1 MRTVGIAYW
10 IDSFLS
16 ALLGD
21 VDACPTLDGFGA
33 LLGAD
38 LTCKVAVGLS
48 LHDFPYG
55 VIMAVKHACPG
66 KGVGKEA
73 HVCLGVRPVS
83 RISFLFTLMEL
94 SLNRLFETALDNAHG
109 IGARIEIEAPQEDP
123 ALILVF

>member
-1 MRTVGIAYW
+1 MGIAYW

-38 LTCKVAVGLS
+38 LTCKVAVGLG
-48 LHDFPYG
+48 LYDFPHR
-55 VIMAVKHACPG
+55 VIVAVKHACPG

-73 HVCLGVRPVS
+73 HVCLSVRPVS
-83 RISFLFTLMEL
+83 RISFLFELMEL
-94 SLNRLFETALDNAHG
+94 SLFSELLLHLLSLKS
-109 IGARIEIEAPQEDP
+109 IW
-123 ALILVF
+123 

>member
-16 ALLGD
+16 ALLGE

-73 HVCLGVRPVS
+73 HIRLGMRPVS
-83 RISFLFTLMEL
+83 RISFLFALMEL
-94 SLNRLFETALDNAHG
+94 SLNGLFETALDAHG
-109 IGARIEIEAPQEDP
+109 IGTRIEIEAPQEGP